1 MILKKVEGRRNPRA
15 WHGSRLTVSG
25 LHGHPST
32 PNPRPKRRV
41 ETPGD
46 PWCVPQPPG
55 PSSPAYGMPPTANRW
70 FLPLSSSEWGQ
81 TLPTT
86 SVMFPVRIE
95 PQGHAQGGVKI
106 QGARE
111 LNSEK
116 LVWTPEHVPISVSIC
131 SNVDGFQTPYCIVDP
146 NTNELVAQ
154 MVQYMTTI
162 SDKSYELTKT
172 KFAEAFEMLDRVIR
186 SEVPFTQDFDDN
198 DTSVEEL
205 LSDSNEWQKQEEPL
219 A

>member
-46 PWCVPQPPG
+46 PWGVPQPPG
-55 PSSPAYGMPPTANRW
+55 PSSPAYGTPPTANRW
-70 FLPLSSSEWGQ
+70 FLPLSSSQWGQ

-95 PQGHAQGGVKI
+95 PRGHAQGGKKIPGSNQLTLVKSQRNGVLQI
-106 QGARE
+106 SAPSSRRVTGNLRAIIARF
-111 LNSEK
+111 
-116 LVWTPEHVPISVSIC
+116 P
-131 SNVDGFQTPYCIVDP
+131 
-146 NTNELVAQ
+146 
-154 MVQYMTTI
+154 
-162 SDKSYELTKT
+162 
-172 KFAEAFEMLDRVIR
+172 
-186 SEVPFTQDFDDN
+186 
-198 DTSVEEL
+198 
-205 LSDSNEWQKQEEPL
+205 
-219 A
+219 